1 MNSHIDNNSP
11 SIQFLNKDM
20 TSKRQ
25 DSNIQTTTTDNFN
38 QISLSTNNSRR
49 PIIINNHLGL
59 NNFNQRLITKQTTK
73 ISTARTTKSRIFYNV
88 IAEKL
93 KKAKRGLSKYSVK
106 RKSIFS
112 RIGEKTNEYAWI
124 NCINDEYS
132 NKKYIHSKIKSN
144 NFHYYSYYIKRFKQ
158 TIVYLI
164 IASLILSITFN
175 EIYMTQTNSFL
186 NSINPDN
193 QKDSNFYYKGD
204 FFSLKYFLMI
214 DKRKIT
220 ITENILRSINIVI
233 SIIIVILIWIKIEF
247 ELKLHFSEKKI
258 TEYDNIFS
266 LGIFPRNCLMSLF
279 ALICIPPHT
288 NCVFHFRT
296 GNIYFVYSL
305 SACFLLL
312 SYLKLYILYDNL
324 SDDYCKYNTKISRA
338 VCNNNHNKPGIHF
351 TIKCI
356 FKSKPI
362 PSIIG
367 FMLIALIILTSII
380 RSFEIGSFND
390 KTILGKKGINDLRNK
405 INCIWIIVMTFL
417 SNGYGDV
424 SPRSPIGRLVIVVSS
439 LCGSLL
445 IAYIIIVFST
455 FSEFNNEE
463 RKAYYKLKKLF
474 HKDNDLNKAA
484 TVIKYILY
492 LRRYYKEEKSKNTTE
507 RYAIT
512 LMLYSKIKMFKNKNH
527 LSSSYS
533 MPVTDLLLWIGK
545 NMQNNWNDLNENIIK
560 IGNLEEDL
568 ISIIQSAKDSKR
580 RIKNISIMQNNINS
594 FLLNRM
600 NELFKE
606 MQIKNE
612 RSHHSSK
619 LPSIKLENNSIVSF
633 GCKKKIS
640 YLNRK
645 YNEGIKYS
653 DLVNEP
659 IINTLSINYLP
670 KDKQKKKFN
679 SGQLKQIK
687 IKNKVFS
694 DFKK

>member
-1 MNSHIDNNSP
+1 MNSHIEYNSP

-20 TSKRQ
+20 SLKRQ
-25 DSNIQTTTTDNFN
+25 DSNIQNTTDNLN

-59 NNFNQRLITKQTTK
+59 NNINQRIITKQSTK
-73 ISTARTTKSRIFYNV
+73 LSTARTTKSRIFYIV

-93 KKAKRGLSKYSVK
+93 KEAKKRLSRYSVK

-132 NKKYIHSKIKSN
+132 NKKYIRSKIKSN
-144 NFHYYSYYIKRFKQ
+144 NFHYYSYYIKRIKKI
-158 TIVYLI
+158 IVYLI
-164 IASLILSITFN
+164 IASLILSIIFN
-175 EIYMTQTNSFL
+175 EIDMTQTNSFL
-186 NSINPDN
+186 NSINPDS
-193 QKDSNFYYKGD
+193 QKDSNFYCKGD
-204 FFSLKYFLMI
+204 FFSLKYFLLI
-214 DKRKIT
+214 DKRKMT

-233 SIIIVILIWIKIEF
+233 SIIIVMLIWIKIEF
-247 ELKLHFSEKKI
+247 ELKLNFSEKKI
-258 TEYDNIFS
+258 TEYDNILS
-266 LGIFPRNCLMSLF
+266 LGVFPKNLLMSLF

-312 SYLKLYILYDNL
+312 SYLKLFILYDNI
-324 SDDYCKYNTKISRA
+324 SDYCKYNTKISRA

-351 TIKCI
+351 TINCL
-356 FKSKPI
+356 FKSQPI
-362 PSIIG
+362 PSIIA

-405 INCIWIIVMTFL
+405 MNCLWIIVMTFL

-424 SPRSPIGRLVIVVSS
+424 SPRSPIGRLVIVISS

-445 IAYIIIVFST
+445 IAYILIAFST

-474 HKDNDLNKAA
+474 HQDNDLNKAA
-484 TVIKYILY
+484 IVIKYILY
-492 LRRYYKEEKSKNTTE
+492 LRRFYKEENSKNTSE

-568 ISIIQSAKDSKR
+568 INIIQSAKDSKR

-606 MQIKNE
+606 NQIRNI
-612 RSHHSSK
+612 RSNHSSK

-633 GCKKKIS
+633 GYKKKVS
-640 YLNRK
+640 YLNKK

-653 DLVNEP
+653 DLINEP

-687 IKNKVFS
+687 IKNRVFS
-694 DFKK
+694 DFKQ